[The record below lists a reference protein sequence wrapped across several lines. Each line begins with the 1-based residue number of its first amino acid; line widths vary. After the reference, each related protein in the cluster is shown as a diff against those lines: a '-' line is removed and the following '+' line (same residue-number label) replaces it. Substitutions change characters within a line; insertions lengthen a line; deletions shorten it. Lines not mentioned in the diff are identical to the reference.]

1 MKHEEAAV
9 MSTGNVNAT
18 FRVPGL
24 VTIPCDGAAHNFTIV
39 ELPPQ
44 AVMSWV
50 AVPKR
55 EAKTHLTVRGRAPPS
70 SFLCMYLE
78 TDLSQAH
85 ITNASEYTLLSGT
98 ANVYV
103 DGSFI
108 ARSTVP
114 PVSSQESFDCP
125 LGCAS
130 PSFPKYFQSTLLI

>member
-39 ELPPQ
+39 ELRPQ

-55 EAKTHLTVRGRAPPS
+55 EAKTHLTVCRRC
-70 SFLCMYLE
+70 LC
-78 TDLSQAH
+78 
-85 ITNASEYTLLSGT
+85 
-98 ANVYV
+98 
-103 DGSFI
+103 
-108 ARSTVP
+108 
-114 PVSSQESFDCP
+114 
-125 LGCAS
+125 
-130 PSFPKYFQSTLLI
+130 PSFVLGG